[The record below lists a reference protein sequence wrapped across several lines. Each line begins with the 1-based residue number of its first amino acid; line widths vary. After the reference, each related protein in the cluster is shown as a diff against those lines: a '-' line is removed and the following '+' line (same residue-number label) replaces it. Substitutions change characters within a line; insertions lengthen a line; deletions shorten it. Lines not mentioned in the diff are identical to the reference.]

1 MDQNI
6 TVKDTFYLIQVYFTY
21 KMNVFFLDSKVNAA
35 VEAMRRLFYEQLR
48 SALLFTD
55 LSEGRNWLQDVF
67 QR

>member
-35 VEAMRRLFYEQLR
+35 VEAMSWLFYEQLR